1 MKLKITCFIV
11 LFLMVSVNLLNTDNL
26 SFAQSL
32 EDEETSKEVILS
44 LNSTNIPGFQ
54 EGSIFTDT
62 TLTSGFDHTC
72 AILDN
77 GSVSCWGRNQYGQI
91 GDGTATNRNTPTQ
104 TSGLG
109 TGRTAV
115 AISAGF
121 WHTCAILDD
130 GSVSCWGGFYAGLG
144 ATIIGNTPTQTSSL
158 GTGRT
163 AVAISSGT
171 AHTCAILDDGSV
183 SCWGNNWDGQLGDG
197 TTTTRN
203 SPAQTSSLGTGRTA
217 VAISSGEWHTC
228 AILDDASVSCWGYN
242 YNGQLGDGTTT
253 DRNTPTQTSSLGT
266 GRTAVAISSGAFHT
280 CAILDNASV
289 SCWGI
294 NDRGQLG
301 DGTRTQRNTP
311 TQTLNLGTGRTA
323 VAISSGYEHTCAI
336 LNDASVSCWG
346 YNYRGQLGE
355 GVFTNSRK
363 IPAQT
368 SSLGTGRTAVAIS
381 SGGDHTCAILDD
393 ASLSCWGGNE
403 YGQLGDG
410 TTTTRNTP
418 AQTSNLGTTTYP
430 RTVALSERD
439 FDGDGVLN
447 IFDVHHNLDYRE
459 TAISSGAY
467 HTCAILDDG
476 SVSCWGDNHYGG
488 QLGDGTTTL
497 SRNTPAKTST
507 LGTGRTAVAISS
519 GGYHTCAI
527 LDDGSVSCWGGN
539 DRKQLGDGTTTDRNT
554 PTQTSSLG
562 TGRTAVAISSGDYH
576 TCAIL
581 DDGTVSCWGRNQ
593 RGQLG
598 DGTTTNRNT
607 PTQTSNLGA
616 GRTAVAISSGNYHT
630 CAILDDASVS
640 CWGSNDYG
648 QLGDVTTTSRYTPA
662 QTSSLGTNRGAV
674 AISSGWGHTC
684 ALLDDTS
691 VSCWG
696 YNANGELGD
705 GTNTNRDT
713 PTQTSSL
720 GIGRTVIAI
729 SSGYFHTCAILDD
742 GSVGCWG
749 RNNDDQLG
757 DGTTTSRNTTTQ
769 TSSLG
774 TGRTAVAI
782 SSGSHHTCAIL
793 DDGTVSCWGDNN
805 YAQLG
810 DGTGGDFTNDY
821 DRNTPTQTSSLGTT
835 TNPRTALLV
844 DGDTDGDGTLDHF
857 DDFPNNSIRSIA
869 CTSGQ
874 YGRYLCVDS
883 PAGKYVPS
891 SSAMYATDC
900 AAGTY
905 QALTGQTSCDDAE
918 AGYYVATT
926 SQSSQTAC
934 SAGTY
939 QVLTGQVSCDDAD
952 AGHYVDQT
960 AQSSQIAC
968 LAGTYNP
975 NNGSSSSSACGD
987 ADAGNYVDQTA
998 QSSQTP
1004 CAIGTYQTITG
1015 QTSCDDADAG
1025 YYVNQ
1030 TTQTTQIECAIGTY
1044 QALTGQSSCDEA
1056 DAGYYVDQ
1064 TAQYDQITCL
1074 VGTYNP
1080 NNGSSSPSACINA
1093 DAGYFVNQIGQSY
1106 QVPCALGTYQSAVG
1120 QISCDDADAGY
1131 YVDQTAQTAQT
1142 ECTIGTYQALT
1153 GQSFC
1158 GDADGGYYVE
1168 QTAQTTQKECA
1179 IGTYQALTG
1188 QASCNDADMGYYV
1201 SQIAQTTQTRCGSIG
1216 TYQPLTGQSSC
1227 DDADAGHYVN
1237 QYAQSSQTP
1246 CAIGTYQALTGQSS
1260 CDDADAGYY
1269 VSTTGQSNQTACA
1282 AGTYSNLSGSVECM
1296 DAGPGYYVLNSDRTD
1311 RIQCPLFT
1319 YTYVDENTSGNT
1331 SDELSDCWID
1341 TDGDTLVD
1349 DDSFLNSDDDDDNDE
1364 FKDLV
1369 DAFPLDSSE
1378 WDDLNNDG
1386 VGDNQKPLNS
1396 FENMEN
1402 DIGTNLFFAIAFIIP
1417 IGIIVGIVL
1426 ILKSRKK
1433 PKVEESSVPVS
1444 ESV

>member
-26 SFAQSL
+26 SFPESL
-32 EDEETSKEVILS
+32 EDENSSKEVIVS
-44 LNSTNIPGFQ
+44 LASANIPGFQ

-62 TLTSGFDHTC
+62 TLSSG
-72 AILDN
+72 N
-77 GSVSCWGRNQYGQI
+77 V
-91 GDGTATNRNTPTQ
+91 
-104 TSGLG
+104 
-109 TGRTAV
+109 
-115 AISAGF
+115 
-121 WHTCAILDD
+121 HTCAILDD
-130 GSVSCWGGFYAGLG
+130 GSVSCWGRNIKGQLGDGTTTDRSTPTQTSSLGTGRTAVAISSGYAHTCAIIDDGTVSCWGWNNNGELG
-144 ATIIGNTPTQTSSL
+144 DGTYTDRNTPTQTLSLGTNRTAVAISSGGGHTCAILDDGTVSCWGDNRRDQLGNGTNTDQRIPTQTSSLGTGRTAVAISSGWSHTCALLDNASVSCWGRNDNGQLGDETTTDRNTPTQTSSLGIGRTAVAISSGEYHTCAILDDGSASCWGDNWYGQLGNGTTTNSRNTPTQTSSL

-163 AVAISSGT
+163 AVAISSGDY
-171 AHTCAILDDGSV
+171 HTCAL
-183 SCWGNNWDGQLGDG
+183 
-197 TTTTRN
+197 
-203 SPAQTSSLGTGRTA
+203 
-217 VAISSGEWHTC
+217 
-228 AILDDASVSCWGYN
+228 LDDASVSCWGAN
-242 YNGQLGDGTTT
+242 LRGQLGYGTTT

-280 CAILDNASV
+280 CAILD
-289 SCWGI
+289 
-294 NDRGQLG
+294 
-301 DGTRTQRNTP
+301 
-311 TQTLNLGTGRTA
+311 
-323 VAISSGYEHTCAI
+323 
-336 LNDASVSCWG
+336 DASVSCWG
-346 YNYRGQLGE
+346 YNDYGQLG
-355 GVFTNSRK
+355 GGTTTDR
-363 IPAQT
+363 ITPTQT
-368 SSLGTGRTAVAIS
+368 SSLGTTINPRTA
-381 SGGDHTCAILDD
+381 
-393 ASLSCWGGNE
+393 
-403 YGQLGDG
+403 
-410 TTTTRNTP
+410 
-418 AQTSNLGTTTYP
+418 
-430 RTVALSERD
+430 ALSERD

-447 IFDVHHNLDYRE
+447 IFDVHNNLDNRE
-459 TAISSGAY
+459 ITLTAGFE
-467 HTCAILDDG
+467 HTCAILDNG
-476 SVSCWGDNHYGG
+476 SVSCWGSNSDG
-488 QLGDGTTTL
+488 QLGDGTTTD
-497 SRNTPAKTST
+497 RNTSTQTSS

-519 GGYHTCAI
+519 GTSHTCAL
-527 LDDGSVSCWGGN
+527 LDDGSVSCWGNNRDGG
-539 DRKQLGDGTTTDRNT
+539 LGDGTTTDRNT

-562 TGRTAVAISSGDYH
+562 TGRTAVAISSG
-576 TCAIL
+576 
-581 DDGTVSCWGRNQ
+581 SF
-593 RGQLG
+593 
-598 DGTTTNRNT
+598 
-607 PTQTSNLGA
+607 
-616 GRTAVAISSGNYHT
+616 HT

-640 CWGSNDYG
+640 CWGYNGYG
-648 QLGDVTTTSRYTPA
+648 G
-662 QTSSLGTNRGAV
+662 
-674 AISSGWGHTC
+674 
-684 ALLDDTS
+684 
-691 VSCWG
+691 
-696 YNANGELGD
+696 LGD
-705 GTNTNRDT
+705 GTTTDRNT
-713 PTQTSSL
+713 PTQTLSL
-720 GIGRTVIAI
+720 GTGRTAIAI
-729 SSGYFHTCAILDD
+729 SSGGTHTCAILDD
-742 GSVGCWG
+742 ATVSCWG
-749 RNNDDQLG
+749 RNDFGQLG
-757 DGTTTSRNTTTQ
+757 DGTTTNRNTPTQ

-782 SSGSHHTCAIL
+782 SSGSVHTCAIV
-793 DDGTVSCWGDNN
+793 DDASVSCWGSN
-805 YAQLG
+805 YNGRLG
-810 DGTGGDFTNDY
+810 DGTFA
-821 DRNTPTQTSSLGTT
+821 DRSTPTQTSSLGTGRTAVAISSGSYHTCAILDDGSVSCWGANGNGQLGDGT
-835 TNPRTALLV
+835 TTDRYTPTQTLSLGTGRTAVAITSGTAHTCAIIDDGTVSCWGYNSNGQLGDGTTTQRNTPAQTLTLGTTAIPRTALLV
-844 DGDTDGDGTLDHF
+844 DGDTDGDGTFDHL
-857 DDFPNNSIRSIA
+857 DDFPNNNIRSIA

-874 YGRYLCVDS
+874 YGRYVCVDA